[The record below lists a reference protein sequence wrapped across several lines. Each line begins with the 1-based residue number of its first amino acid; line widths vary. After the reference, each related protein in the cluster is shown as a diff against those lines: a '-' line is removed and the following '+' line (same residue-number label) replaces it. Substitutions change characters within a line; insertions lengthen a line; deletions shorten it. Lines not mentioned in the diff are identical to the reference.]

1 TAIDLN
7 WSSGTNQNTGA
18 AIKYTLQVDH
28 AAGDFSNPIA
38 SLVTDVQNTYS
49 FNTNYGNLNQLLL
62 DHGLEPDQSY
72 DLTAMITANVSDV
85 SVPIQ
90 VATVNFT
97 ATTFKPI
104 TQHLYIV
111 GDASPNG
118 WNIGSATELS
128 ASTTQKGVFIYAG
141 VLKPGNFKFAVSQD
155 GCWCQDFYTKDE
167 TDDNNII
174 YNEGGSGY
182 DLQLSIE
189 TEDNYRL
196 TLYLLNKTITLE
208 SFVPVDPD
216 DPAFPTLWIVGDA
229 SVRGWNVDSPV
240 EFI

>member
-1 TAIDLN
+1 MKTNTKIKTISIGVFSLLMVSLLSCNDDLVDHSFDTQDTLGVTISDSEIILKELLFDTAIDLN

-28 AAGDFSNPIA
+28 AAGDFSNPIV

-72 DLTAMITANVSDV
+72 DLTAMITANVSNV

-104 TQHLYIV
+104 THHLYIV

-118 WNIGSATELS
+118 WNIGSDTE
-128 ASTTQKGVFIYAG
+128 F
-141 VLKPGNFKFAVSQD
+141 
-155 GCWCQDFYTKDE
+155 
-167 TDDNNII
+167 
-174 YNEGGSGY
+174 
-182 DLQLSIE
+182 
-189 TEDNYRL
+189 
-196 TLYLLNKTITLE
+196 
-208 SFVPVDPD
+208 
-216 DPAFPTLWIVGDA
+216 
-229 SVRGWNVDSPV
+229 
-240 EFI
+240 